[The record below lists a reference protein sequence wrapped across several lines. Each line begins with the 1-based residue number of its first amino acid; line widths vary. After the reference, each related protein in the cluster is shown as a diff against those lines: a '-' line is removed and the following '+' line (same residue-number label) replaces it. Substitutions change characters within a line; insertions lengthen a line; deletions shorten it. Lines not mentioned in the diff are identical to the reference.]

1 MTFADV
7 KNDIAFRKIFGNSR
21 KSITL
26 ISFLNAVLEL
36 EGDYRIR
43 SLTFLN
49 PYMLPRLS
57 EEKSSIID
65 VRAID
70 KRGNRFVVEMQV
82 ASKKGFKQ
90 RVQYY
95 AARDFSMQIDTGE
108 DYPKLKP
115 TYFIGIVNFR
125 ISKGKHYVSKHLT
138 IDVETGENILDHIK
152 YTFIQLTK
160 FQKKEHELVTATD
173 KWTYFI
179 KNAKDLKIIPDYVDD
194 KGLRI
199 AFEEA
204 NKHNW
209 DKEEL
214 IAYDN
219 IKVRETDVKMER
231 EFAVEEGKAEGKAQ
245 AELEKEELIL
255 NFHKIGISVANIA
268 IATQKTEDEVQQIIV
283 KYKE

>member
-1 MTFADV
+1 MNFADV

-36 EGDYRIR
+36 EGDGRIR

-57 EEKSSIID
+57 QEKSSIID

-95 AARDFSMQIDTGE
+95 AARDFSMQIDSGE

-115 TYFIGIVNFR
+115 TYFIGIVNFS
-125 ISKGKHYVSKHLT
+125 ISKGKHYVSKHST
-138 IDVETGENILDHIK
+138 IEEETGENILDHIK
-152 YTFIQLTK
+152 YAFIQLPK
-160 FQKKEHELVTATD
+160 FQKKENELVTATD

-194 KGLRI
+194 RGLRT

-209 DKEEL
+209 NKEEL

-219 IKVRETDVKMER
+219 SKVRETDGKMER
-231 EFAVEEGKAEGKAQ
+231 DFAVEEALASAAEK
-245 AELEKEELIL
+245 AELEKEQMIL
-255 NFHKIGISVANIA
+255 KMNAGGLPIQNIA
-268 IATQKTEDEVQQIIV
+268 DFTGKTEEKVQQIIA
-283 KYKE
+283 KHKE